1 MFYRFKEYIKMN
13 LYLWINVLTVVVLLI
28 FSFNKKVHFY
38 THWKT
43 LAPVI
48 IFVCSLFIASDIY
61 FTDLG
66 VWGFN
71 MDSLTGLLFF
81 NLPIEEVL
89 LFFTIPFASVFVYEL
104 IKAYFSKY
112 SSVRVSYYFSFL
124 FTLCCFILAFV
135 YYENTYTFSAMLGA
149 GLLNWI
155 VYFGFTPRWYPYFVI
170 SYLFLQ
176 LFLLL
181 VNGLIVHLGK
191 TMVWYNENEIIGYK
205 LFSIPIESL
214 FCNFMMFFSIVIVH
228 EYLRKLWE
236 KT

>member
-1 MFYRFKEYIKMN
+1 MN

-112 SSVRVSYYFSFL
+112 SSVRVDRKS
-124 FTLCCFILAFV
+124 TR
-135 YYENTYTFSAMLGA
+135 
-149 GLLNWI
+149 LNSSH
-155 VYFGFTPRWYPYFVI
+155 V
-170 SYLFLQ
+170 
-176 LFLLL
+176 
-181 VNGLIVHLGK
+181 
-191 TMVWYNENEIIGYK
+191 
-205 LFSIPIESL
+205 
-214 FCNFMMFFSIVIVH
+214 
-228 EYLRKLWE
+228 
-236 KT
+236 